1 MLWVLNIWIG
11 SYSNGLI
18 IMMNKFN
25 FEFLKGVN
33 DFIYVIVCAVENNY
47 SDDFNTMLI
56 KMRMFGEV
64 IAKYFGLLFN
74 IFFCEN

>member
-11 SYSNGLI
+11 LYSNGLI

-33 DFIYVIVCAVENNY
+33 DFIYVIVCVVENNY
-47 SDDFNTMLI
+47 LDDFNMMLI
-56 KMRMFGEV
+56 KMCMFGEV
-64 IAKYFGLLFN
+64 IVKYFGSYFLLYR
-74 IFFCEN
+74 